1 MPVIIQPSPG
11 GGSVFIS
18 DSAGVPA
25 GGADGQY
32 LRKASAADYD
42 TEWSDSTGAAW
53 GEVTGTLADQ
63 TDLQSEL
70 DAKIATSAIG
80 SSIQAYDADLAA
92 IAAIN
97 PSQGD
102 ILYRNATEW
111 SRLGAGTSGQILRTN
126 GAGNNPAWATIS
138 GGGTDAGAFESSPT
152 KPLLTNF
159 TLENAGT
166 ASAADGTFGI
176 VLTMPSAT
184 ANIRFLRYTAGLPGS
199 SWDMRLR
206 ASMITPYFTA
216 NIHHCCLLLRNS
228 ANNRIINFAQNGG
241 NVVVQNWS
249 SYTAFASGVVSFAAV
264 YGPQGFWKRI
274 TCDGTNLTFYTSVNG
289 TDWGQIGTVAIATY
303 IGAVDQVG
311 FGSLLG
317 AASSVTNADVFESF
331 TLV

>member
-11 GGSVFIS
+11 GGSVTIS
-18 DSAGVPA
+18 DS
-25 GGADGQY
+25 
-32 LRKASAADYD
+32 S
-42 TEWSDSTGAAW
+42 GAAW
-53 GEVTGTLADQ
+53 GDVTGTLADQ
-63 TDLQSEL
+63 TDLQAALDAKAPASHSHAISDVTGLQTAL

-80 SSIQAYDADLAA
+80 SSVQAYDADLAA
-92 IAAIN
+92 IAAIT

-111 SRLGAGTSGQILRTN
+111 TRLSAGTSGQILRTN

-138 GGGTDAGAFESSPT
+138 GGGADAGIFETSPS
-152 KPLLTNF
+152 KPLLADF

-166 ASAADGTFGI
+166 ASAANGTFGI
-176 VLTMPSAT
+176 VLTMPST
-184 ANIRFLRYTAGLPGS
+184 TTNVRFLRYTAGLPGS
-199 SWDMRLR
+199 SWDVKIR

-216 NIHHCCLLLRNS
+216 NIHHCALLLRNS
-228 ANNRIINFAQNGG
+228 ANGRIINFAQNGG
-241 NVVVQNWS
+241 NIVGQNWS
-249 SYTAFASGVVSFAAV
+249 SYTAFASGIFSFAGV

-274 TCDGTNLTFYTSVNG
+274 TSDGTTLRFYTSVNG
-289 TDWGQIGTVAIATY
+289 VDWGEIGSVAIATY
-303 IGAVDQVG
+303 IGAVDQIG